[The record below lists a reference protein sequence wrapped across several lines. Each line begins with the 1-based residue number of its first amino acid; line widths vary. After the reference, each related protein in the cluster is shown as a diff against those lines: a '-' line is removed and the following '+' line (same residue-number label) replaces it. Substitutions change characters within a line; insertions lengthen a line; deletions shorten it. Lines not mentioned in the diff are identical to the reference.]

1 MDPAHWTARL
11 TEARARL
18 PRAAPVRRE
27 DPVQTAASVVSGRA
41 PLTAGSALAVERAAG
56 NRGLGMLLERRVLA
70 RLTPE
75 HWRRRVEGEQ
85 QSLSMSE
92 QGKRHIWRLDA
103 VLTAL
108 DRPAG
113 KPAETLQ
120 RDQAV
125 IDACMQILHE
135 LKDQMKPSGRAVRRG
150 EPWQG
155 PDPHVQSLVWL
166 LVELAEDANNSVRAS
181 GFQSVSGQELD
192 FWRVYK
198 PYAGFNV

>member
-1 MDPAHWTARL
+1 MDPAYWTARL

-18 PRAAPVRRE
+18 PRAAPARRE
-27 DPVQTAASVVSGRA
+27 HPAQTAAGVVSGRA

-56 NRGLGMLLERRVLA
+56 NRGLGVLLERRVLA

-85 QSLSMSE
+85 QSLSLSE
-92 QGKRHIWRLDA
+92 RGKRHIWRLDA

-108 DRPAG
+108 DRPAS

-125 IDACMQILHE
+125 IDACLHILRE
-135 LKDQMKPSGRAVRRG
+135 LKDEMRPSGRAVRRG
-150 EPWQG
+150 EAWQG